1 MGQCMVFEL
10 MGNLETQTTNSTIEG
25 WLRWITIE
33 IYALVLWKTI
43 QCARVTMSNDDGGSR
58 NGGGGGQGSG
68 AEGFSLGKDELG
80 NLFPST
86 H

>member
-1 MGQCMVFEL
+1 
-10 MGNLETQTTNSTIEG
+10 
-25 WLRWITIE
+25 
-33 IYALVLWKTI
+33 
-43 QCARVTMSNDDGGSR
+43 MSNDDGGSR

-68 AEGFSLGKDELG
+68 VEGFLMGKDELG